1 MKSSIYTTIIALF
14 LFFFHGHAQPAY
26 EKRYPS
32 DLLIKDLAFIK
43 TSVEGLHPGYNR
55 FGKKGEFD
63 AACDS
68 VRTILQKDDSL
79 SLKAFFRLVNPML
92 VKIRCGHTKFFAPMK
107 GFPFYFYTD
116 HLLPVIVRF
125 DDGGRLLV
133 IKSINERFRG
143 KFLEKING
151 KPVTEIVTEL
161 RKQMFTD
168 GFVRSSAD
176 AQIEQ
181 YFSAWYADFV
191 QEAEKFQLTFKD
203 ESGQETL
210 SEADGISTET
220 WQELNKNT
228 SSLISRNRLEM
239 KNDSVALLR
248 IPGFYSN
255 NGNKH
260 FISFLDSSFTE
271 IRKKNIQHLIVD
283 VRDNEGGNDVLGK
296 ELFARMAL
304 KDFNYYDRIEVKAK
318 TKKQVPNHEA
328 AYFPKFIG
336 LARFFIHKDAQGR
349 LLFKKHKNLGA
360 HHPRKDAYRGK
371 VWFLTNGLSYSVT
384 SEFLAVARSE
394 NRGIF
399 VGAESGGTYE
409 GDNSG
414 TFVIFKLPAT
424 SLDLGVPVGGYYM
437 AVKPGQE
444 PGRGIIPDIK
454 VLPTRQDLLENR
466 DPAIP
471 LVMGKIAG
479 ATYSISQ

>member
-1 MKSSIYTTIIALF
+1 MKLSIYTTIVTLS
-14 LFFFHGHAQPAY
+14 LFFFHCRAQPAY
-26 EKRYPS
+26 EKR
-32 DLLIKDLAFIK
+32 DAADQLIKDLAFIK

-63 AACDS
+63 VACDS
-68 VRTILQKDDSL
+68 VRSILQKKDSL

-92 VKIRCGHTKFFAPMK
+92 VKVRCGHTKFFPPMK
-107 GFPFYFYTD
+107 GFPFYFHTD
-116 HLLPVIVRF
+116 HLLPVIVRI
-125 DDGGRLLV
+125 DDSGRLLV
-133 IKSINERFRG
+133 VKSTNESFRG
-143 KFLEKING
+143 KYLEEING
-151 KPVTEIVTEL
+151 KPVTEIVAEL

-168 GFVRSSAD
+168 GFVQTSAD

-181 YFSAWYADFV
+181 YFSAWYADFI
-191 QEAEKFQLTFKD
+191 QEGEKFELTFQE
-203 ESGQETL
+203 ESGQQTL
-210 SEADGISTET
+210 ANAAGITSES
-220 WQELNKNT
+220 WQELNKN
-228 SSLISRNRLEM
+228 SSALISRNWLEM

-271 IRKKNIQHLIVD
+271 ISKKNIQHLIVD

-318 TKKQVPNHEA
+318 TKKQVPNYKA

-336 LARFFIHKDAQGR
+336 LARLFIHKDEQGR

-360 HHPRKDAYRGK
+360 HHPQKDAYRGN

-384 SEFLAVARSE
+384 SEFLAVAKSE
-394 NRGIF
+394 NRGVF
-399 VGAESGGTYE
+399 AGTESGGTYE

-414 TFVIFKLPAT
+414 TFVIFKLPVT
-424 SLDLGVPVGGYYM
+424 GLDLGVPVGGYYM
-437 AVKPGQE
+437 AVKPAQE
-444 PGRGIIPDIK
+444 PGRGIIPDITI
-454 VLPTRQDLLENR
+454 LPTRQDLLQNR

-471 LVMGKIAG
+471 LIMAKIAE
-479 ATYSISQ
+479 ATYPISQ